1 MKKLLILPIVVALTA
16 CGGESNSNSS
26 TANLAAISELSRNN
40 DTTYQAQPVQLN
52 STITGNASIN
62 DRFDYYSINVTEGQ
76 TITISIEGNN
86 SATDLDIALFESPTS
101 YVAFSEK
108 EGTNESFEY
117 TATFTGIMYVEV
129 LYYEGPLST
138 YTLNIQATDAGPAPE
153 NAAEFCV
160 EATSN
165 NQTAHQIVDG
175 SNPSSSNTPIQPG
188 ACPNNGYV
196 SQCSIEQAEVTTI
209 MKLSQDYIDIIG
221 GHSKVETEVCDAAS
235 GDGIV
240 TTYSYL

>member
-1 MKKLLILPIVVALTA
+1 MKKLLVLPLVAALAA
-16 CGGESNSNSS
+16 CGGESDSKDSS
-26 TANLAAISELSRNN
+26 ANLAAVSESSLNN
-40 DTTYQAQPVQLN
+40 DTTYEAQPVQLN
-52 STITGNASIN
+52 SSISGNASIN
-62 DRFDYYSINVTEGQ
+62 DQFDYYLINVTEGQ

-101 YVAFSEK
+101 YVAFSEE

-117 TATFTGIMYVEV
+117 TATFTGVMYVEV

-138 YTLNIQATDAGPAPE
+138 YTLNIQATDAGPAPA

-160 EATSN
+160 EATSD
-165 NQTAHQIVDG
+165 NQTAHQIADG
-175 SNPSSSNTPIQPG
+175 SNPSSTNTPIQPG

-196 SQCSIEQAEVTTI
+196 SQCTIEQAEVTTI
-209 MKLSQDYIDIIG
+209 MKLSQDYIDLVG
-221 GHSKVETEVCDAAS
+221 GHSTVEAEVCDAAS